1 MPTVIANFVCGLV
14 FGAGLLISGMTDP
27 LKVLGFLDVFGRWD
41 PTLVFVMAGAV
52 GVAAAGY
59 AVARLL
65 GVPLLAAHSLWPAL
79 TRIDAP
85 LIGGAVLFGIGW
97 GLAGI
102 CPGPALVNLG
112 TLSPRVAVFVAAMAF
127 GILVQDAWRRFG
139 RATSVPP
146 GAPAAET
153 ADG

>member
-1 MPTVIANFVCGLV
+1 MATVIASFVCGLV

-27 LKVLGFLDVFGRWD
+27 VKVLGFLDVFGRWD
-41 PTLVFVMAGAV
+41 PTLAFVMAGAA
-52 GVAAAGY
+52 GVSAAGY
-59 AVARLL
+59 AAARRL
-65 GVPLLAAHSLWPAL
+65 GAPLLAAKSLWPAL
-79 TRIDAP
+79 TRVDTP

-112 TLSPRVAVFVAAMAF
+112 TLSPRVAVFVAAMVF
-127 GILVQDAWRRFG
+127 GILLHGVWRRPALSAARLDG
-139 RATSVPP
+139 P
-146 GAPAAET
+146 GAEM